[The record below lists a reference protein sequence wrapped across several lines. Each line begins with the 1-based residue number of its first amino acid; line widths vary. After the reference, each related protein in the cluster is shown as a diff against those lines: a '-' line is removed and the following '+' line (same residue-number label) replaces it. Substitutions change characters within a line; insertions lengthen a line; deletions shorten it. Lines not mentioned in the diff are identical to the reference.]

1 MRGERTMKI
10 IRGRQSML
18 VVALAVLGVAT
29 LSLGLRGAA
38 AQDGAAVNIVDFA
51 FDPAAVEVPVGGTVT
66 WTNGGGAPHTATAD
80 DGSFDS
86 RRLQPGESFS
96 QTFGTAGTFPY
107 HCDIH
112 PQMTGTVTVTDG
124 AAAPAA
130 APAPAATAAPA
141 DDEAAGT
148 GAEAQ
153 PARVPRTGVGTA
165 ALDGM
170 SGGMALLAALA
181 AAVLGIAAMVAYRRV

>member
-1 MRGERTMKI
+1 
-10 IRGRQSML
+10 
-18 VVALAVLGVAT
+18 
-29 LSLGLRGAA
+29 
-38 AQDGAAVNIVDFA
+38 VNIVDFA
-51 FDPAAVEVPVGGTVT
+51 FDPAAVEVPVGATVT

-96 QTFGTAGTFPY
+96 QTFDAAGSFPY
-107 HCDIH
+107 HCEIH

-124 AAAPAA
+124 AAAPAEVA
-130 APAPAATAAPA
+130 APAAAPA
-141 DDEAAGT
+141 DDAEAAGA

-170 SGGMALLAALA
+170 SGAVALLAALA
-181 AAVLGIAAMVAYRRV
+181 AVALGVAAMVTYRRV